1 MSQLNLQPA
10 VFPENTTGILSTCWM
25 LRLHTSNAG
34 GQTAA
39 GDESRAANADDA
51 VPEDAAPEA
60 AVPEAAVPAAAVPA
74 AAVPAAAV
82 PAAMNARARPVD
94 GTAPAASPV
103 LATIA
108 RATAASTADRRHSPV
123 GYSSTPSRT
132 HKTRGL
138 NNIASRHDQS
148 RLPARPK
155 GWAFVIV
162 VKRCCSCNTS

>member
-10 VFPENTTGILSTCWM
+10 LFPENTTGILSTCWM

-60 AVPEAAVPAAAVPA
+60 AVPEDAVPEAAVPAAAVPA

-108 RATAASTADRRHSPV
+108 RATAASTADRPALTCRLLIDALPHSQNSRAEQ
-123 GYSSTPSRT
+123 YRITP
-132 HKTRGL
+132 
-138 NNIASRHDQS
+138 
-148 RLPARPK
+148 
-155 GWAFVIV
+155 
-162 VKRCCSCNTS
+162 

>member
-10 VFPENTTGILSTCWM
+10 VYPENTTGILSTCWM

-39 GDESRAANADDA
+39 GDESRAANAEDA
-51 VPEDAAPEA
+51 VPED
-60 AVPEAAVPAAAVPA
+60 AVPAAAVPA

-108 RATAASTADRRHSPV
+108 RATAASTADRPALTCRLLIDALPHSQNSRAEQ
-123 GYSSTPSRT
+123 YRITP
-132 HKTRGL
+132 
-138 NNIASRHDQS
+138 
-148 RLPARPK
+148 
-155 GWAFVIV
+155 
-162 VKRCCSCNTS
+162 